1 MDIVTLAAAKK
12 AARSFGS
19 AAAGKVAV
27 VGADGVLT
35 PETIAAGE
43 VVIDDTLAIEGAAA
57 DAAATGAAIA
67 AAGGQVTVETPASGS
82 TFTLDPCPVTYSF
95 GERAELTLT
104 LTTATQY
111 HFMFTCPSS
120 AATVLTMAGIT
131 KTGDTLAAGK
141 TYEVDVWAGIARIS
155 EVVAQ

>member
-19 AAAGKVAV
+19 AAAGKAAV

-67 AAGGQVTVETPASGS
+67 AAGGQVTVETPAAGS

-104 LTTATQY
+104 LATTTQY
-111 HFMFTCPSS
+111 HFMFACPSS

-155 EVVAQ
+155 EVVTQ